1 MSIFDDNNYIEITQE
16 DISDALQSSNHLDSR
31 IQKRAFANVLGA
43 RLGIKLFNTL
53 EVKADNF
60 NSMYTIPSILKDMDI
75 SDIRTTN
82 NITADIR
89 LVQDEN
95 HLCIPKSHYDFNVTP
110 DIYVFIRI
118 TPDFSAAALI
128 GAIAPDEIDK
138 SVELDGYYFISKDTL
153 YNETSLKKVLLA
165 GKPASN
171 VHPSENEI
179 VRGQSM
185 IVNFIDG
192 DVINSE
198 KHYIYEILRQSDEL
212 KQFFKDFEHFELI
225 STDLAHTEEIL
236 SDSVLDVLG
245 AQEIYKDEDYNEG
258 FASQID
264 LDELAAET
272 AADFVEDFIDDS
284 KEAEMPYNNDIIE
297 GEFEELPD
305 DAQVEEP
312 GELEELPTDEEL
324 AGFAEKFEET
334 SFDDEPEPLEMLN
347 SDNSTFEGFEGL
359 DVQNTDITQL
369 APLDTE
375 TLEMFSESD
384 INTNDIL
391 TSNDNANNIQEDIS
405 NNDNN
410 IDLSEFLQQDNTD
423 LTESSVNALS
433 NIDNLDVLDE
443 FSAPDLQDNVDNIEE
458 VSTETNINDELSS
471 GLEQYKDVSVDEFD
485 INSAEVQESTG
496 DDFVQENET
505 IEPVSFDE
513 VLSNENFD
521 ISSDDTIAEND
532 MVQDEALELQE
543 IEKVGSL
550 EDLEKFE
557 LPVNMDLPAL
567 EYDENL
573 DKLNENNLEL
583 EQDTQVEEISETEEL
598 PQTLDEISQNVTF
611 DEQGNIEE
619 ISQSDEIQETLQES
633 IENNIQNEE
642 IQEENTINQSTLDDN
657 DDMSG
662 LEEFTVD
669 MAAAYEKANPQAF
682 SNINNSNY
690 DSPQQE
696 QVMPEFNEADF
707 KLTDDLPKLDN
718 LEPVNLDEQ
727 NPVLEENSQSENTL
741 INDSVEMLE
750 PAIQNNELAELPE
763 LDALYEVEDLQPDNI
778 NEFSSMQIDNFQEDT
793 PTATEQEA
801 TTQAESQQE
810 DYLNNSFTEMEV
822 YRPESDSTADMTVES
837 FEAPLQEEFNADDYS
852 QTSEVEGFNLDELSA
867 QQNDESSAYSDINL
881 DDLDS
886 DDDEFGDFNY
896 TDTADNNY
904 SNANNLDI
912 DNINIDDIDIDN
924 IDINNIDINNI
935 DMSEFDVN
943 NLSAIEDIPDA
954 TQQAPEVEFVQ
965 NDAPNGEYVPDF
977 NQNDENTI
985 NSLYDENTNTQNP
998 GEAIN
1003 QSFDQNNVGP
1013 QQQKPKKSKGQQKTS
1028 PILGILLIVL
1038 IIAFGFMKKDLILEK
1053 LNAQKGVNYEQD
1065 QNMPVEGET
1074 QEDIENAKLLN
1085 EEGNNPQDE
1094 NQGQEQMPVGDIP
1107 GEAGGPQDAAD
1118 MEKSLHQKGSM
1129 ANDIPGVKQEQLP
1142 TSTPMPITT
1151 NTIKRLYWE
1160 IPQDLT
1166 YNDSIVYYLK
1176 TVGKTMKFAIQSDLL
1191 NITEMPYSNK
1201 TIVEVEIKKDGSV
1214 GDVNTSV
1221 SSGSKQID
1229 TIVLQSVK
1237 AALKYVKAP
1246 TSEFKQDSYRFSLI
1260 INF

>member
-43 RLGIKLFNTL
+43 RLGIKLFNML

-75 SDIRTTN
+75 SDIRTSN

-95 HLCIPKSHYDFNVTP
+95 HLCIPKAHYDFIVTP

-179 VRGQSM
+179 IRGQSM

-245 AQEIYKDEDYNEG
+245 AQEIYKNEDFNEV

-272 AADFVEDFIDDS
+272 AADFVEDFVEDS
-284 KEAEMPYNNDIIE
+284 KEAEMPYNDDIIE
-297 GEFEELPD
+297 GEYEELPD
-305 DAQVEEP
+305 DAQIEEP

-324 AGFAEKFEET
+324 AGFTSRFEEI
-334 SFDDEPEPLEMLN
+334 SDDETEPLEILN
-347 SDNSTFEGFEGL
+347 IDNSSFEGFEGL
-359 DVQNTDITQL
+359 DVQNTDV
-369 APLDTE
+369 AEHEPLGAE
-375 TLEMFSESD
+375 TLEMFNESD
-384 INTNDIL
+384 INSNDVL
-391 TSNDNANNIQEDIS
+391 TSNVGDNNIQDDTN
-405 NNDNN
+405 NNDNS
-410 IDLSEFLQQDNTD
+410 IDLSEFLQQDSTD
-423 LTESSVNALS
+423 ITASNVDASS

-443 FSAPDLQDNVDNIEE
+443 FSSLDLQDTVDNLDE
-458 VSTETNINDELSS
+458 VNTEIDINDELSS
-471 GLEQYKDVSVDEFD
+471 NLEQYENVSVDEFD
-485 INSAEVQESTG
+485 INNTEVQESTS
-496 DDFVQENET
+496 DDFVQENEI
-505 IEPVSFDE
+505 IEPVPFDD

-521 ISSDDTIAEND
+521 ISNDNGIAEND
-532 MVQDEALELQE
+532 IVQDEAFELQE
-543 IEKVGSL
+543 AENIGSL
-550 EDLEKFE
+550 EDLENFE

-567 EYDENL
+567 EYNENL
-573 DKLNENNLEL
+573 DKLNENSLEF
-583 EQDTQVEEISETEEL
+583 EQDTQEAEIAETEEL

-619 ISQSDEIQETLQES
+619 ISQSDEIQES
-633 IENNIQNEE
+633 IENNIQGEE
-642 IQEENTINQSTLDDN
+642 IQEESTASQSSLDDN

-669 MAAAYEKANPQAF
+669 MAAAYEQANPQVF
-682 SNINNSNY
+682 SSINNVNY

-696 QVMPEFNEADF
+696 QIMPEFNEADF
-707 KLTDDLPKLDN
+707 NLADGLPKLDDF
-718 LEPVNLDEQ
+718 EPLNLDEQ
-727 NPVLEENSQSENTL
+727 NPILEENAQPENTL

-750 PAIQNNELAELPE
+750 PEIQSNELAGLQE
-763 LDALYEVEDLQPDNI
+763 LDTLNKATDLQPDII
-778 NEFSSMQIDNFQEDT
+778 NEFSSMQIDNLQDDT
-793 PTATEQEA
+793 ETATEQEA
-801 TTQAESQQE
+801 YTQTELQQE
-810 DYLNNSFTEMEV
+810 DSLNNSFTEMEV
-822 YRPESDSTADMTVES
+822 YRPETDITADVPAES
-837 FEAPLQEEFNADDYS
+837 FEAPLQEEFNANDYS
-852 QTSEVEGFNLDELSA
+852 QTNEIEGFNLDELSG
-867 QQNDESSAYSDINL
+867 QQNNESSAYSDINL

-886 DDDEFGDFNY
+886 DDDEFEDFNY
-896 TDTADNNY
+896 TDTDDNNY
-904 SNANNLDI
+904 TNASNLDI
-912 DNINIDDIDIDN
+912 DNINIDDIDINN
-924 IDINNIDINNI
+924 IDINNIDINSI

-954 TQQAPEVEFVQ
+954 TQQTPEVEFVQ

-985 NSLYDENTNTQNP
+985 NSLYDENIDTQNP

-1003 QSFDQNNVGP
+1003 QSFDQNNVGT
-1013 QQQKPKKSKGQQKTS
+1013 QQQKPKKAKGQQKTS
-1028 PILGILLIVL
+1028 PLLGILLIVL
-1038 IIAFGFMKKDLILEK
+1038 VIAFGFMKKDLILEK
-1053 LNAQKGVNYEQD
+1053 FNAQKGVNYEQD

-1085 EEGNNPQDE
+1085 EEGNNPQEE

-1107 GEAGGPQDAAD
+1107 GEAGGPQDAAG

-1142 TSTPMPITT
+1142 TSTPMPIAT

-1229 TIVLQSVK
+1229 AIVLQSVK